1 MISNTF
7 PAAEIAYLLHQ
18 TVRAAGR
25 LQEKIMTR
33 QFFSAGLMLKAGTII
48 LALCLG
54 AGAMHAWQ
62 ARVSTMEATGASPA
76 PSSSLEETHII
87 GHRESLPIAW

>member
-1 MISNTF
+1 
-7 PAAEIAYLLHQ
+7 
-18 TVRAAGR
+18 
-25 LQEKIMTR
+25 MTR
-33 QFFSAGLMLKAGTII
+33 SFLSAGLMIRAGII
-48 LALCLG
+48 VLVLCLG